1 MPTVRRPLCLLV
13 LAACSLPPD
22 PGTPVP
28 VQAVLPPVAT
38 APADPVIPAAVLP
51 VPELPRTDPARDRQL
66 AADSAADARILDLLD
81 QVEAP
86 DNALLA
92 PVQFDLDVTR
102 WAEHDRV
109 QYYLNFFQ
117 GPARERMAIWLAR
130 LPRYEQHVRSVLQE
144 RGLPGDLAYLALIE
158 SGYSN
163 TAVSRSRAVG
173 MWQFMQPTGR
183 MYGLRVDSW
192 VDERRDFVKATDAAA
207 RYLADLTKQFG
218 SHFLAAAAYNG
229 GPGRVSRG
237 LDRIDILVANSD
249 ELEENSSQLGDA
261 AFFQLSDTRHI
272 HQETKDYVPK
282 LLAATMI
289 AKEPAKYGFVVE
301 EPEPTFPTDSL
312 VVPAAT
318 GLDVVARLADV
329 SLAVMRELNPQYLR
343 LTTPPGRTS
352 VIRLPAGSMG
362 TVLAGYAAL
371 PAEQR
376 VAFGEHEVRKGETL
390 SGVARRYGVSTQILA
405 DANPGLGS
413 RAMLRIGQILRV
425 PGSGTAGSTTAVA
438 ASSGSGP
445 AAQTHTVRAGE
456 SLGVLSNRYGAS
468 VAQLRSWNG
477 LGNSNTIKVGQRLQV
492 SAGAA
497 AQVTTLASRGGAV
510 RTHVVA
516 RGETLSAVAARYKV
530 SVRALQDANNLASAN
545 QIRVGQRLRVP

>member
-1 MPTVRRPLCLLV
+1 VIPPVVQP
-13 LAACSLPPD
+13 LPP
-22 PGTPVP
+22 
-28 VQAVLPPVAT
+28 
-38 APADPVIPAAVLP
+38 
-51 VPELPRTDPARDRQL
+51 LPRTDPARDRKM
-66 AADSAADARILDLLD
+66 AADSVADGLILDLLD

-86 DNALLA
+86 DHALIA
-92 PVQFDLDVTR
+92 PIQFDLDVTR
-102 WAEHDRV
+102 WADHDRV

-130 LPRYEQHVRSVLQE
+130 LPRYETQVRTALQE
-144 RGLPGDLAYLALIE
+144 HGLPGDLAYLALIE

-192 VDERRDFVKATDAAA
+192 VDERRDFVKATAAAA

-237 LDRIDILVANSD
+237 LGRIDILVADDN
-249 ELEENSSQLGDA
+249 ELAENSSQLGDA
-261 AFFQLSDTRHI
+261 AFFQLSGTQHL

-289 AKEPAKYGFVVE
+289 AKEPAKYGFTVE
-301 EPEPTFPTDSL
+301 ESEQPFPTDSL

-329 SLAVMRELNPQYLR
+329 SLAEMRELNPQYLR

-352 VIRLPAGSMG
+352 VIRLPAGSMT
-362 TVLAGYAAL
+362 TVLAGYEAL
-371 PAEQR
+371 PVGQR
-376 VAFGEHEVRKGETL
+376 VAFGEHQVRKGETL
-390 SGVARRYGVSTQILA
+390 SGVARRYGVSSQVLA

-413 RAMLRIGQILRV
+413 RAVLRFGQVLRV
-425 PGSGTAGSTTAVA
+425 PGSGTAGSTTTVA
-438 ASSGSGP
+438 ASHSSS
-445 AAQTHTVRAGE
+445 AASRVHTVSSGE
-456 SLGVLSNRYGAS
+456 TLGGLSNRYGVS
-468 VAQLRSWNG
+468 MAQVRSWNG
-477 LGNSNTIKVGQRLQV
+477 LGSSNTIKVGQRLQV
-492 SAGAA
+492 SAGTA
-497 AQVTTLASRGGAV
+497 AQVATLASRGGGA

-516 RGETLSAVAARYKV
+516 RGETLSSVAARYQV
-530 SVRALQDANNLASAN
+530 SVRELQAANGLTSPN
-545 QIRVGQRLRVP
+545 QIRAGQRLRLP

>member
-1 MPTVRRPLCLLV
+1 V

-22 PGTPVP
+22 PGAPVP
-28 VQAVLPPVAT
+28 VQAVFQPVTA
-38 APADPVIPAAVLP
+38 APADPVIPPVVQPLP
-51 VPELPRTDPARDRQL
+51 PLPRTDPARDRKM
-66 AADSAADARILDLLD
+66 AADSVADGLILDLLD

-86 DNALLA
+86 DHALIA
-92 PVQFDLDVTR
+92 PIQFDLDVTR
-102 WAEHDRV
+102 WADHDRV

-130 LPRYEQHVRSVLQE
+130 LPRYETQVRTALQE
-144 RGLPGDLAYLALIE
+144 HGLPGDLAYLALIE

-192 VDERRDFVKATDAAA
+192 VDERRDFVKATAAAA

-237 LDRIDILVANSD
+237 LGRIDILVADDN
-249 ELEENSSQLGDA
+249 ELAENSSQLGDA
-261 AFFQLSDTRHI
+261 AFFQLSGTQHL

-289 AKEPAKYGFVVE
+289 AKEPAKYGFTVE
-301 EPEPTFPTDSL
+301 ESEQPFPTDSL

-329 SLAVMRELNPQYLR
+329 SLAEMRELNPQYLR

-352 VIRLPAGSMG
+352 VIRLPAGSMT
-362 TVLAGYAAL
+362 TVLAGYEAL
-371 PAEQR
+371 PVGQR
-376 VAFGEHEVRKGETL
+376 VAFGEHQVRKGETL
-390 SGVARRYGVSTQILA
+390 SGVARRYGVSSQVLA

-413 RAMLRIGQILRV
+413 RAVLRFGQVLRV
-425 PGSGTAGSTTAVA
+425 PGSGTAGSTTTVA
-438 ASSGSGP
+438 ASHSSS
-445 AAQTHTVRAGE
+445 AASRVHTVSSGE
-456 SLGVLSNRYGAS
+456 TLGGLSNRYGVS
-468 VAQLRSWNG
+468 MAQVRSWNG
-477 LGNSNTIKVGQRLQV
+477 LGSSNTIKVGQRLQV
-492 SAGAA
+492 SAGTA
-497 AQVTTLASRGGAV
+497 AQVATLASRGGGA

-516 RGETLSAVAARYKV
+516 RGETLSSVAARYQV
-530 SVRALQDANNLASAN
+530 SVRELQAANGLTSPN
-545 QIRVGQRLRVP
+545 QIRAGQRLRLP